1 MIPQFNYVLFN
12 YYPRGPYMIPQCF
25 CTKQNIV
32 KRALRQGQDNS
43 RVLCYAIFIM
53 RYFIGSLLRGE
64 VAEYYKTTCI
74 DLANRF
80 GIANVAEI
88 VPPHI
93 TVKTSFE
100 KPNPEAIDECLSL
113 NTEVPTIPI
122 SLSNWNHF
130 GTRTI
135 YMEGAKPSDELKAYA
150 NDIIAKL
157 KAIGIPTV
165 MEERELHIRMSVARF
180 LNPKDY
186 QLVWNYLQTVPAPKF
201 DLVFD
206 NLTIFY
212 KENKDDKAWKV
223 LKTFPL
229 TGIRK

>member
-1 MIPQFNYVLFN
+1 
-12 YYPRGPYMIPQCF
+12 
-25 CTKQNIV
+25 
-32 KRALRQGQDNS
+32 
-43 RVLCYAIFIM
+43 M

-64 VAEYYKTTCI
+64 VAEYYKTTCT

-80 GIANVAEI
+80 GIANVSDI

-100 KPNPEAIDECLSL
+100 RPNADIIDECLSL
-113 NTEVPTIPI
+113 NTEVPTLPI

-135 YMEGAKPSDELKAYA
+135 YMEGVKPSAELKAYV
-150 NDIIAKL
+150 NTIVTKL
-157 KAIGIPTV
+157 REVGIPTTP
-165 MEERELHIRMSVARF
+165 EERELQIRMSIARF
-180 LNPKDY
+180 LKPQEYTN
-186 QLVWNYLQTVPAPKF
+186 VWNYLETVPAPKF
-201 DLVFD
+201 DLSFD

-212 KENKDDKAWKV
+212 KENRDDKAWKV

-229 TGIRK
+229 SGLHKSSK

>member
-1 MIPQFNYVLFN
+1 
-12 YYPRGPYMIPQCF
+12 
-25 CTKQNIV
+25 
-32 KRALRQGQDNS
+32 
-43 RVLCYAIFIM
+43 M

-74 DLANRF
+74 DLSNRF
-80 GIANVAEI
+80 GIANVSDI

-100 KPNPEAIDECLSL
+100 KPNAEIIDECLSL
-113 NTEVPTIPI
+113 NTEVVPFPI

-135 YMEGAKPSDELKAYA
+135 FMEGNKPSIELKAYT
-150 NDIIAKL
+150 DSIVTKL
-157 KAIGIPTV
+157 RAAGIPSTI
-165 MEERELHIRMSVARF
+165 EEKELQIRMSIARF
-180 LNPKDY
+180 LKPQEY
-186 QLVWNYLQTVPAPKF
+186 QNVWNYLQTVPAPKF
-201 DLVFD
+201 DMTFD

-212 KENKDDKAWKV
+212 KENNDDKAWKV

-229 TGIRK
+229 TGRPS

>member
-1 MIPQFNYVLFN
+1 
-12 YYPRGPYMIPQCF
+12 
-25 CTKQNIV
+25 
-32 KRALRQGQDNS
+32 
-43 RVLCYAIFIM
+43 M

-64 VAEYYKTTCI
+64 ASEYYKTTCA

-93 TVKTSFE
+93 TVKSAFE
-100 KPNPEAIDECLSL
+100 KPNAEIIDECLSL
-113 NTEVPTIPI
+113 NTEVAPMPI
-122 SLSNWNHF
+122 SLASWNHF

-135 YMEGAKPSDELKAYA
+135 FIEGDKPSAELKAYA
-150 NDIIAKL
+150 DSIVAKL
-157 KAIGIPTV
+157 RAAGIPSTI
-165 MEERELHIRMSVARF
+165 EEKELQIRMSVARF
-180 LNPKDY
+180 LKPQEYTN
-186 QLVWNYLQTVPAPKF
+186 VWNYLQTVPAPKF
-201 DLVFD
+201 EMMFD

-229 TGIRK
+229 TGVRK